1 MASPYPNLRHAQYAG
16 ALGVVGA
23 RRDRWGR
30 FLFAPPELVNPRAI
44 FDPQPFREH
53 PRPMT
58 VARKRARTD

>member
-44 FDPQPFREH
+44 FDPQPFREQ
-53 PRPMT
+53 PPPF
-58 VARKRARTD
+58 VAPARKRLRD

>member
-44 FDPQPFREH
+44 FDPPPFREQ
-53 PRPMT
+53 PRPLSI
-58 VARKRARTD
+58 ARKRARAD